1 MKIFLTVLLFIPSL
15 SWGNVE
21 KYYCKNEGMLTATG
35 MSKHEDPSKVPY
47 IYYFELNHTNKTFKK
62 GDTVSYTKDGDIYEA
77 TGFPEPVDPDVKF
90 VFNSKTNKMYH
101 YMDIGVIYWYC
112 ITEPEYQIF
121 LKQKEPSY
129 KIDQCLDLGFKK
141 GTEGLK
147 NCVLEL
153 S

>member
-15 SWGNVE
+15 SWGNVD
-21 KYYCKNEGMLTATG
+21 KYYCKKTDHYDQDANKIELNEKTDLL
-35 MSKHEDPSKVPY
+35 EDPY
-47 IYYFELNHTNKTFKK
+47 GFDFELDHTNKTFKK
-62 GDTVSYTKDGDIYEA
+62 GSFSGPYTKNGNIYIVESDVTTYEFNTENNVWVLFHDI
-77 TGFPEPVDPDVKF
+77 
-90 VFNSKTNKMYH
+90 
-101 YMDIGVIYWYC
+101 IGIIWFEC
-112 ITEPEYQIF
+112 LTEPEYQIF